1 MNRIAIGV
9 WLSVALLGI
18 VLYMLPTVMKQLF
31 FMKEQFVARVEE
43 SKDAWKFERPTLD
56 ERFTN
61 PAPIVSVAPASDP
74 MGFQV
79 GGAGGNSLESQPAP
93 VHGEQN
99 GATPSELQGMQM
111 HKAPAHGVV
120 EGYDTAT
127 GPSPA
132 PAPGAAPGSSP
143 SAGAALAP
151 GATLAP
157 GAALAPVSAP
167 ASCTPQLTYN
177 PAGDPVYTCDGKIIT
192 NPSGVTSAFPT
203 WLKSASTKDGIDGD
217 EAAILNYWLT
227 NDNRDMPGWV
237 KDLAAANTLTDS
249 EKKAF
254 ATWAKENTKPS
265 QAVVKPTTTTTT
277 TTSSGKRCK
286 PKPKC
291 GSASSSSSTV
301 TAPSPAPSATQCKGP
316 IDMGDY
322 IRKDS
327 IPCWACTL

>member
-18 VLYMLPTVMKQLF
+18 VVYMLPTVMKQLF
-31 FMKEQFVARVEE
+31 FMKEQFVARVED

-61 PAPIVSVAPASDP
+61 PPVQGPASDP

-93 VHGEQN
+93 LDDKQN
-99 GATPSELQGMQM
+99 GPTPSELQGMQM
-111 HKAPAHGVV
+111 NKAPAHGVV
-120 EGYDTAT
+120 EGYYSAS

-132 PAPGAAPGSSP
+132 PAPGSSP
-143 SAGAALAP
+143 SAGAA
-151 GATLAP
+151 P
-157 GAALAPVSAP
+157 GAAPAAAPT
-167 ASCTPQLTYN
+167 CGYQYN
-177 PAGDPVYTCDGKIIT
+177 PDPNGDPIYTCDGKIVT
-192 NPSGVTSAFPT
+192 KPSGPT
-203 WLKSASTKDGIDGD
+203 PALPIFLKSTSTKDGIDPE
-217 EAAILNYWLT
+217 EAAIMNYWLT

-265 QAVVKPTTTTTT
+265 QEIIKPTTGTTSTTSTT

-291 GSASSSSSTV
+291 GSGSGSTSSV
-301 TAPSPAPSATQCKGP
+301 AAPPPAPSTTQCKGP

>member
-18 VLYMLPTVMKQLF
+18 VLYMLPTIMKQLF
-31 FMKEQFVARVEE
+31 FMKEQFVARVED

-61 PAPIVSVAPASDP
+61 PAPVVSVAPASDP

-120 EGYDTAT
+120 EGYDTAA

-132 PAPGAAPGSSP
+132 PAPGSSPTAAPGAAP
-143 SAGAALAP
+143 GA

-157 GAALAPVSAP
+157 ASAP
-167 ASCTPQLTYN
+167 SCGYQYN
-177 PAGDPVYTCDGKIIT
+177 PDPLGQPIYTCDGKIVSK
-192 NPSGVTSAFPT
+192 PSGPTPAFPT
-203 WLKSASTKDGIDGD
+203 WLKSSSTKDGIDGD
-217 EAAILNYWLT
+217 EAAIMNYWLT

-237 KDLAAANTLTDS
+237 KDLAAANTLTES

-265 QAVVKPTTTTTT
+265 QAVVKPTNTTTTT

-291 GSASSSSSTV
+291 GSGSGSNTV
-301 TAPSPAPSATQCKGP
+301 TAPPPAPSTATQCKGP

>member
-1 MNRIAIGV
+1 MNRITIGV

-31 FMKEQFVARVEE
+31 FVKEQFVARVEE

-61 PAPIVSVAPASDP
+61 PQGPASDP
-74 MGFQV
+74 MGFQI

-93 VHGEQN
+93 LHDKQN
-99 GATPSELQGMQM
+99 GPTPSELQGMQM

-120 EGYDTAT
+120 EGYYSAS

-132 PAPGAAPGSSP
+132 PAPGSSP
-143 SAGAALAP
+143 SAASGAGPSAAPSASPSASLAP
-151 GATLAP
+151 TCGY
-157 GAALAPVSAP
+157 
-167 ASCTPQLTYN
+167 QYN
-177 PAGDPVYTCDGKIIT
+177 PDPNGDPIYTCDGKIVT
-192 NPSGVTSAFPT
+192 KPSGPT
-203 WLKSASTKDGIDGD
+203 PALPIFLKSASTKDGIDPE
-217 EAAILNYWLT
+217 EAAIMNYWLT

-265 QAVVKPTTTTTT
+265 QEIIKPTAGTTAS
-277 TTSSGKRCK
+277 SSGSSSSGSSKCGKKSCK
-286 PKPKC
+286 PKPTC
-291 GSASSSSSTV
+291 SSPPV
-301 TAPSPAPSATQCKGP
+301 PAPATTCKGP